1 MAMFALPSRQSF
13 SVCGSGQRLRP
24 LSRGCRFCAR
34 AGAVIDKQG
43 QAFTRHVVVQVLK
56 WLSDHAAACGANDTP
71 WEQQTNVGDSGAPTA
86 AAAAASAA
94 QRQLLWEVL
103 RLLVKHSE
111 AGKTKQA
118 RGWLMGQSKEDQ
130 SVESDLLKL
139 LLERRNAPDAHSLR
153 RMAEEAKLAD
163 NPIVKNAER
172 LVRRVLEL
180 PNRPAV
186 VLVHSPVCGMA
197 NYPIGHPKNPERTP
211 YSDYWLVLW
220 RGVHQLHECVKLLC
234 NATKVPVLL
243 GVNANEGALEV
254 LGQTRGLDPID
265 VEGFFTVV
273 NSLIPISP
281 SFNERLYQ
289 QYNTDEYY
297 GGSWLLSAI
306 NVITDGGY
314 HCPSRRVV
322 KLLSAQGLTVRYHI
336 LQTSKPKTGCPL
348 FVTTGLFFGEEFT
361 NFMDA
366 FHSYDIP
373 FTFLAPYRYPF
384 NQCPFTPNETQLA
397 SYLSGI
403 INAVAAS
410 GSPLPPRTS
419 SLTSRL
425 LKNTPSWKPWTATSN
440 PVMNID
446 TAGPRVFEAADL
458 LLDAKCQFWDDLLN
472 ADITA
477 STAFHS

>member
-1 MAMFALPSRQSF
+1 MNYRLGILGYLALPELRDPQANLT
-13 SVCGSGQRLRP
+13 VGNWGLLDQRLALQWVRDNIGAFGGDP
-24 LSRGCRFCAR
+24 KKVVLSGES
-34 AGAVIDKQG
+34 AGAYSTLLHLV
-43 QAFTRHVVVQVLK
+43 
-56 WLSDHAAACGANDTP
+56 
-71 WEQQTNVGDSGAPTA
+71 APGSKGLFS
-86 AAAAASAA
+86 AAASFSGSADA
-94 QRQLLWEVL
+94 MAVDFL
-103 RLLVKHSE
+103 RDAYRKGSTLRTTLNCSSSN
-111 AGKTKQA
+111 ALA
-118 RGWLMGQSKEDQ
+118 RGYASTGDCLRAVDADTLLAVQDEISSRTVDSFIPTIDGIFMPRHPVRLM
-130 SVESDLLKL
+130 
-139 LLERRNAPDAHSLR
+139 
-153 RMAEEAKLAD
+153 
-163 NPIVKNAER
+163 
-172 LVRRVLEL
+172 
-180 PNRPAV
+180 
-186 VLVHSPVCGMA
+186 
-197 NYPIGHPKNPERTP
+197 
-211 YSDYWLVLW
+211 
-220 RGVHQLHECVKLLC
+220 QLG

-289 QYNTDEYY
+289 QYNADEYY

-314 HCPSRRVV
+314 HCPSRRVA

-336 LQTSKPKTGCPL
+336 LQASKPNTGCPL

-403 INAVAAS
+403 INAMAAT

-477 STAFHS
+477 GTAFHS